1 MDTLDHH
8 DETFRSFVQ
17 AKIVADREAKVTLDE
32 GFAAYQAFVNGRGGA
47 LLCREAFVTALRE
60 VAFSA
65 KGVQVEDRF
74 LGLRLA

>member
-1 MDTLDHH
+1 MDVLEDH

-32 GFAAYQAFVNGRGGA
+32 GFAAYAAFVEGRGGA
-47 LLCREAFVTALRE
+47 LLCQDAFAAALRE

-74 LGLRLA
+74 LGLRLT